1 MSAKRMWM
9 VRGEAGRWFEDFRRQ
24 ELVAI
29 GWPDVGPIQPSE
41 SKDSITQRLV
51 AAYKHGR
58 VLSAQIVASQ
68 LIRFQQEL
76 KVGDEVVTY
85 DAGQRVYL
93 LGEIASEAKFDS
105 KMLDGLLPRYRKV
118 RWRGEVLRDF
128 LSTTAKNSLGATLT
142 LFEVAGHAAEEM
154 RKGVGR
160 STSMHVTES
169 PPADEEVEIFRGIED
184 RSTEFIKDSVSTLD
198 WEDMQE
204 LVAGILR
211 AMGYKTRIS
220 PSGPDRGKDIVAS
233 PDGFG
238 FENPRIVVEVKHRNG
253 QMGSKEVRSF
263 LGGRHSDDRG
273 LYVSTGGFSKDAY
286 YEAERA
292 GIPLMLWDLSD
303 LVRALVENYENLD
316 ASTKQLV
323 PLRRIY
329 WPSKT

>member
-1 MSAKRMWM
+1 M
-9 VRGEAGRWFEDFRRQ
+9 VRGEGGRRFEDFRKLG
-24 ELVAI
+24 LVAI
-29 GWPDVGPIQPSE
+29 GWPDVGPIQPTDT
-41 SKDSITQRLV
+41 KDAVTQRV
-51 AAYKHGR
+51 VSAYKYEKHQ
-58 VLSAQIVASQ
+58 SAQIVASQ
-68 LIRFQQEL
+68 LIRFQNEL

-85 DAGQRVYL
+85 DPGQRVYL
-93 LGEIASEAKFDS
+93 VGEVASEGKFDPDLLDGELPRNRSVRWLGEVS
-105 KMLDGLLPRYRKV
+105 
-118 RWRGEVLRDF
+118 RDF
-128 LSTTAKNSLGATLT
+128 LSPTAKNSLGATLT

-154 RKGVGR
+154 RKGLGK
-160 STSMHVTES
+160 
-169 PPADEEVEIFRGIED
+169 PAVKGKAETPTVEEEIDIFRGIED
-184 RSTEFIKDSVSTLD
+184 RSTEFIKDGVSTLD

-211 AMGYKTRIS
+211 AMGYKTRVS

-238 FENPRIVVEVKHRNG
+238 FENPRIVVEVKHRKG
-253 QMGSKEVRSF
+253 QMGSKDVRSF
-263 LGGRHSDDRG
+263 LGGRHQDDRG

-303 LVRALVENYENLD
+303 LVRALVENYENVD
-316 ASTKQLV
+316 STTKQLV